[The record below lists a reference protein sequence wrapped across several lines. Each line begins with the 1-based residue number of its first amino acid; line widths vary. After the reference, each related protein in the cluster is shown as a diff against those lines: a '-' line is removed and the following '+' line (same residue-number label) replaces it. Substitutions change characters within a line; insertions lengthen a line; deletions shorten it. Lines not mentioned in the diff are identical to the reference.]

1 MYVRMLFVC
10 SFLMLTPRA
19 FVPAMGRTASGK
31 ATGGRTAFCCGDATS
46 SRAAVKGNAT
56 DRTTPAYGHRG
67 GTTTTTTTTYKIVSE
82 DVLFWMD
89 QDLRDPARRA
99 AAWRRPCPCRVAH
112 AARRMHTCSAHA
124 L

>member
-1 MYVRMLFVC
+1 M
-10 SFLMLTPRA
+10 
-19 FVPAMGRTASGK
+19 
-31 ATGGRTAFCCGDATS
+31 
-46 SRAAVKGNAT
+46 KGNAP
-56 DRTTPAYGHRG
+56 D
-67 GTTTTTTTTYKIVSE
+67 GTTTTTTYMIVSE

-124 L
+124 LYVGMYVISERESPLAFLLPEFGNA